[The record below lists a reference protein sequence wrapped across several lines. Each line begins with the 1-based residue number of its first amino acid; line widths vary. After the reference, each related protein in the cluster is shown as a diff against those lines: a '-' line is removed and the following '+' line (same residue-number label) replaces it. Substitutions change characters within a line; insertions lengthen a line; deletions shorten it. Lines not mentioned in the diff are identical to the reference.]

1 MSFSLSLISSAAIF
15 SLMKRLETIIFDVSG
30 VLLDDLYA
38 VWKANSEAYEIHGFK
53 RIESIE
59 EFKGRFKM
67 PIHEYH
73 RSMGVPESIVP
84 RIEAEYR
91 QAYQKYDYSIK
102 IFPEVKDT
110 LQRLQRYK
118 INLAVASNIPSA
130 FLREHLKRFR
140 IDKFF
145 SVITGQDDCEEQ
157 KPSPKPILATLQKMK
172 ADPESAAYVG
182 DMEEDIIAG
191 KKAGVITI
199 AVCRERSYHPFWRLR
214 RRRPN
219 FIISSLRDVIPL
231 VDNKH

>member
-1 MSFSLSLISSAAIF
+1 
-15 SLMKRLETIIFDVSG
+15 MKRLETIIFDVSG

-59 EFKGRFKM
+59 EFKERFKL

-130 FLREHLKRFR
+130 FLREHLKRFK

-219 FIISSLRDVIPL
+219 FIISSLRDLILL
-231 VDNKH
+231 VNKYAFRS

>member
-1 MSFSLSLISSAAIF
+1 
-15 SLMKRLETIIFDVSG
+15 MKRLETIIFDVSG

-38 VWKANSEAYEIHGFK
+38 VWKANSDAYEVYGFK

-59 EFKGRFKM
+59 EFKERFKL

-73 RSMGVPESIVP
+73 KSMGVPESIVP
-84 RIEAEYR
+84 KIEAEYR
-91 QAYQKYDYSIK
+91 RAYQKYDHSIK

-110 LQRLQRYK
+110 LQKLQEYK
-118 INLAVASNIPSA
+118 INLAVASNIPSV
-130 FLREHLKRFR
+130 FLREHLRRFG

-157 KPSPKPILATLQKMK
+157 KPSPKPILVTLQKMMS
-172 ADPESAAYVG
+172 DPRSAAYVG

-199 AVCRERSYHPFWRLR
+199 AVCRKKSYHPCWRLR
-214 RRRPN
+214 RRRPT
-219 FIISSLRDVIPL
+219 FIISNLQDLIPL
-231 VDNKH
+231 VK

>member
-1 MSFSLSLISSAAIF
+1 MSFSLSLIRSAAIF

-59 EFKGRFKM
+59 EFKERFKL

-91 QAYQKYDYSIK
+91 QAYQKYSHTIR
-102 IFPEVKDT
+102 IFPEVKDV
-110 LQRLQRYK
+110 LQRLQTNK
-118 INLAVASNIPSA
+118 INLAIASNIPSD
-130 FLREHLKRFR
+130 FLREHLQRFK
-140 IDKFF
+140 IDEFF
-145 SVITGQDDCEEQ
+145 KVVTGQDDCQEQ
-157 KPSPKPILATLQKMK
+157 KPSPEPILVTLRKLK
-172 ADPESAAYVG
+172 ADPNFSAYVG

-191 KKAGVITI
+191 KRANVITI
-199 AVCRERSYHPFWRLR
+199 AICRERGYHPCWKLR
-214 RRRPN
+214 RQKPN
-219 FIISSLRDVIPL
+219 FIISNLRDLIQIV
-231 VDNKH
+231 NK